1 MFLSPRN
8 PNRRAIDTGDW
19 VGRAAGL
26 SLLVAIGM
34 VLQLTD
40 LLEPTPAPGAVQLPE
55 AIRLQLALVPMP
67 EQVAMPAFEPEPV
80 TEVQPQPEP
89 ELEPEIVLEPEV
101 VPEPQAEPTKVIP
114 PEPEALPTEAV
125 APILEEEGA
134 AGGRE
139 DAIRDEWLGELRRRI
154 EQRKFYPGAARYSRQ
169 SGTVLLRIEIG
180 TDARIGRVDV
190 LKNTGTAMLAESAQ
204 RILRRA
210 AEQPLG
216 SGEIKQGFAVE
227 VPIAYRFDRR

>member
-1 MFLSPRN
+1 MFLLPRN

-19 VGRAAGL
+19 VGRAAGVG
-26 SLLVAIGM
+26 LLVAIG
-34 VLQLTD
+34 VALQCAD
-40 LLEPTPAPGAVQLPE
+40 RLESAPAPGAVQLPE
-55 AIRLQLALVPMP
+55 VIRLQLALVPMP
-67 EQVAMPAFEPEPV
+67 AQISIPEPEPEPV
-80 TEVQPQPEP
+80 MEVQPQPEP

-101 VPEPQAEPTKVIP
+101 VPEPQAEPTKVTP
-114 PEPEALPTEAV
+114 PEPEALPSEAV
-125 APILEEEGA
+125 SPILEEEGA
-134 AGGRE
+134 AGAE
-139 DAIRDEWLGELRRRI
+139 EAIRDEWLGELQRRI

-180 TDARIGRVDV
+180 ADARIGRVDV
-190 LKNTGTAMLAESAQ
+190 LENTGTAMLAEGAQ

-216 SGEIKQGFAVE
+216 SGEIKQGFVVE

>member
-26 SLLVAIGM
+26 GLLVAIGM
-34 VLQLTD
+34 VLQFTN
-40 LLEPTPAPGAVQLPE
+40 LLEPTAAPGAVQLPE
-55 AIRLQLALVPMP
+55 AIRLHLALVPMP
-67 EQVAMPAFEPEPV
+67 EQVPMPAFEPEPV

-101 VPEPQAEPTKVIP
+101 VPEPPAEPTKVIP

-125 APILEEEGA
+125 APILEEEGV
-134 AGGRE
+134 AGAE
-139 DAIRDEWLGELRRRI
+139 EAIQDEWLGELRRRI

-180 TDARIGRVDV
+180 TDARIGQVDV
-190 LKNTGTAMLAESAQ
+190 LENTGTAMLAEGAQ